1 MSMEIQRHLYGLIPE
16 SIAIVSLCLFIL
28 LVWNLSRWITVRHYL
43 NHHMA
48 DMVAAELKEKTEYIR
63 MLEEENFKMLDE
75 LKHSR
80 ISLKII
86 RNALMVE

>member
-1 MSMEIQRHLYGLIPE
+1 
-16 SIAIVSLCLFIL
+16 
-28 LVWNLSRWITVRHYL
+28 
-43 NHHMA
+43 MA

-63 MLEEENFKMLDE
+63 MLEEENMKMQDE
-75 LKHSR
+75 IKKSR

>member
-1 MSMEIQRHLYGLIPE
+1 MIYEIQRHLYGLIPE
-16 SIAIVSLCLFIL
+16 SIAIVSLCFFIL
-28 LVWNLSRWITVRHYL
+28 IVWNISRWITIHHYL
-43 NHHMA
+43 KHHMA

-63 MLEEENFKMLDE
+63 MLEEENFKMMDE

-86 RNALMVE
+86 RNALIED